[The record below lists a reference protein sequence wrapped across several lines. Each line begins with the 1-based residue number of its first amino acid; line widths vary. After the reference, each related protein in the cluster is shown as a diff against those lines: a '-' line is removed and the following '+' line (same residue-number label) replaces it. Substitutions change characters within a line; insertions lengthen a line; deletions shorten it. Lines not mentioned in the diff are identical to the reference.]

1 MNSVIG
7 KKIVIVGCPG
17 SGKSMLARRLH
28 ERTGLPVVHLD
39 NVFWKPD
46 KTHISKEEF
55 DNKLAELLKADEW
68 ILDGNY
74 SRTLSK
80 RIEQADTVIVL
91 DYPLDVCLAGARE
104 RVGKV
109 RDDLPWIEDKLD
121 WEELEEWIKDF
132 PSVEMPKVY
141 TAIEECGKFKNIV
154 VFHSR
159 EEADEW
165 LTTQM

>member
-74 SRTLSK
+74 SRTLK
-80 RIEQADTVIVL
+80 VRLERADTVIVL
-91 DYPLDVCLAGARE
+91 DYPLDVCIAGAKA
-104 RVGKV
+104 RVGTK
-109 RDDLPWIEDKLD
+109 RDDLPWVEEEFDK
-121 WEELEEWIKDF
+121 EFEEWIKDF
-132 PSVEMPKVY
+132 PTTEMPKVY
-141 TAIEECGKFKNIV
+141 GILQEFGKDKNIY
-154 VFHSR
+154 VFRSR
-159 EEADEW
+159 EEADAW
-165 LTTQM
+165 LENLKL

>member
-121 WEELEEWIKDF
+121 W
-132 PSVEMPKVY
+132 
-141 TAIEECGKFKNIV
+141 
-154 VFHSR
+154 
-159 EEADEW
+159 
-165 LTTQM
+165 